1 MLQVNYCDS
10 TSLLVQFPP
19 WFLGGSGATLLVDNL
34 ALQCLQLGNLPRP
47 ERTGRL
53 SIEAIRSITSAAGN
67 VDA

>member
-34 ALQCLQLGNLPRP
+34 ALQLGNLPRP